1 VGPERKEA
9 RLAGYIDVERARH
22 LMAARKLDALLL
34 CTPENF
40 FYGTG
45 YASMIFELY
54 RRAPIAMALLPAGK
68 DVDPAVIV
76 PDLDA
81 DGVRKA
87 SGMKDVQGYPL
98 WAERYTL
105 EADGNDAGALASLM
119 GRGPAEEGSELPEQ
133 YDRTAMCGL
142 LAAILKD
149 RGLDRARI
157 GLEMDFVDVN
167 TYSLLCQAN
176 EDVDFVDSTALMDEL
191 RWVKN
196 AAEIDWLRKA
206 CALTEAGIVAGAG
219 EISRGASE
227 GSIRQALSRGVW
239 RAAGERGLTDA
250 LDSVGG
256 QIEVGGPEGSTAASV
271 VEAEGA
277 IIKFDVQVRLSHYHS
292 DVSRAFV
299 YGSALPGQ
307 RRIYEVLQEA
317 HARARDTLRPGTPI
331 CDVYDVALRT
341 VRDAGFAFYRRGHF
355 GHSVGL
361 DPKIE
366 EPPFISAT
374 ETRPL
379 VPGMVLAVETPFYL
393 IGLGAFQLEDMCLI
407 TDRGCEILS
416 ELPREL
422 REVPLTS
429 GQL

>member
-1 VGPERKEA
+1 
-9 RLAGYIDVERARH
+9 LAGYIDTERARH
-22 LMAARKLDALLL
+22 LMATRNLDGLLL
-34 CTPENF
+34 CTPEDF

-68 DVDPAVIV
+68 DVEPAIIV
-76 PDLDA
+76 PDLDVEGA
-81 DGVRKA
+81 RTA
-87 SGMKDVQGYPL
+87 SGLEDVRGYPL
-98 WAERYTL
+98 WAERYRL
-105 EADGNDAGALASLM
+105 EADGNDAGDLASLM
-119 GRGPAEEGSELPEQ
+119 GREPVKDGSELPEQ
-133 YDRTAMCGL
+133 YDRTAICGL
-142 LAAILKD
+142 LAAALKD
-149 RGLDRARI
+149 RGLGRARI

-167 TYSLLCQAN
+167 TYSLLRQASK
-176 EDVDFVDSTALMDEL
+176 DVDFVDSTALMEKL
-191 RWVKN
+191 RWVKSE
-196 AAEIDWLRKA
+196 AEIDWLRKA
-206 CALTEAGIVAGAG
+206 CSLTEAGIVAGAG

-227 GSIRQALSRGVW
+227 ASIREALSRGVW
-239 RAAGERGLTDA
+239 TAAEERGLTYA

-256 QIEVGGPEGSTAASV
+256 QIEVGGPAGSAPASV

-307 RRIYEVLQEA
+307 RRIYEALLEA

-331 CDVYDVALRT
+331 CDVYGVALRT
-341 VRDAGFAFYRRGHF
+341 VRDAGFGFYRRGHF

-379 VPGMVLAVETPFYL
+379 VPGMVLALETPFYV

-407 TDRGCEILS
+407 TDGGCEILS
-416 ELPREL
+416 GLPREL
-422 REVPLTS
+422 QEVPATS
-429 GQL
+429 SQL